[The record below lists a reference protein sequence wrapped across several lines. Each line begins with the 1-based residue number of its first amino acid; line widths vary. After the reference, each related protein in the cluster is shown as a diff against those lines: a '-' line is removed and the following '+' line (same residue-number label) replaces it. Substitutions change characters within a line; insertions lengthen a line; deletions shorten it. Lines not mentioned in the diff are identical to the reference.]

1 MPSFLSSVLLK
12 WKSGNRVLHCL
23 GQTVRVDFYP
33 IDPPS
38 HRDNS
43 RLLCFAKTEA
53 TAFVLEWARLP
64 EPDKG

>member
-1 MPSFLSSVLLK
+1 MANRLSSVLLK

-23 GQTVRVDFYP
+23 GQAVRVDFYP

-38 HRDNS
+38 HRDIS
-43 RLLCFAKTEA
+43 RLLCFVKTEA
-53 TAFVLEWARLP
+53 TAIVLPWARLQ